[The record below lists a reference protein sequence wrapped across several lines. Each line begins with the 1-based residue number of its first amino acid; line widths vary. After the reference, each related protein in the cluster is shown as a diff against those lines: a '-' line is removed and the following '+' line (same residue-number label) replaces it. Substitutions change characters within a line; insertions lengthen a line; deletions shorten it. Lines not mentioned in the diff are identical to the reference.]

1 MIVLLTR
8 VTLISLLIMFL
19 YSCSGN
25 KEITKEERTIPPQ
38 KTIDR
43 GSIVSEMLEQAR
55 QDYLTALERK
65 EAGDTTGTVAHF
77 ESALR
82 SITNLSYYPGI
93 ENNDAYVEL
102 ENSIIE
108 DYKAFI
114 DELGTLP
121 EGVSFGAY
129 EEWMKEST
137 EEIDSSPE
145 TESDQITEVVA
156 ADIPLELNSYVQQW
170 IDYFTGR
177 GRVTMYNWLSRSGKY
192 FPMMSKI
199 FTREGVPGQL
209 MYLSMMESGLN
220 PTARSWASA
229 VGLWQFIKSTGKL
242 YGLQTDFYVDNRR
255 DPYKSTVA
263 AAQHFKDLY
272 ESLGD
277 WYLVLAAYN
286 AGEGRIRRAMIKSGS
301 TDFWSIRRYLPRQT
315 RNYVPQY
322 IAVCLI
328 AMDPAAYG
336 FTNIQFDDP
345 YSYDIY
351 NVPGAID
358 LGFLA
363 NCAGTDLG
371 TLTEMNPELI
381 QLSTPPDYS
390 GGYPLKIPKGS
401 LDLITA
407 QMQNIPESAKRT
419 FLVHT
424 VSSGENLTRIANKYR
439 ITVYDLADANNISTK
454 SKLYPG
460 VTLKIPVLVNP
471 EENDYASNT
480 DTQTALDDSSN
491 TQLGYV
497 SPYAELN
504 GTADNVTGD
513 DETDVVPVSDVDD
526 NENETGDESTPS
538 TSIIPDGYVPVQYS
552 VKKDDNLLNIAD
564 KFNSRVTD
572 VRNWNNIPYTTTIR
586 VGQELTIYVPEENK
600 DYFASLDKS
609 TKIEEKSTIESSM
622 IYHKIRRGESLGL
635 IASRYGV
642 RISDLKEWNS
652 IRGNTIIAGKN
663 LKIYTDGN
671 APTTEYK
678 TTTKYSKNNKASL
691 VRYKVKN
698 GDTISE
704 IAELYGVNTRDIRI
718 WNGLKSNRIFAG
730 QNLKIFSND
739 SYSSDNDV
747 VENSTNTSD
756 KNVNYYKIK
765 SGDTIGKIAELYH
778 VSVSNIRSWN
788 GISGNKI
795 IAGQTLK
802 IYSNDSPSTQNHYLG
817 SNTKSN
823 SDYELYTIRKGDTI
837 GKIAEIYNVSTSD
850 IRGWNNL
857 SDNRII
863 AGETLKIYSKS
874 KSNTKSNTNNKSNL
888 YSYHTV
894 QKGETISEIAEQYEV
909 SMSSIRDW
917 NDLPDNTII
926 AGDQLKIKK
935 GSTISNKEN
944 SQYHLVTKGE
954 SLYSISKKYNIPI
967 QTIKKLNNLSGS
979 QIKPGQKLKIG

>member
-1 MIVLLTR
+1 MIVSLTKI
-8 VTLISLLIMFL
+8 TLITTIFILF
-19 YSCSGN
+19 YSCSTN
-25 KEITKEERTIPPQ
+25 KEITKEDKTIPPPQ
-38 KTIDR
+38 TIDR
-43 GSIVSEMLEQAR
+43 GGIVSEMLEQAR

-65 EAGDTTGTVAHF
+65 EAGDTTETVAHF
-77 ESALR
+77 ESALK

-93 ENNDAYVEL
+93 EYNDAYVEL

-129 EEWMKEST
+129 EEWMKENTIELDST
-137 EEIDSSPE
+137 PD
-145 TESDQITEVVA
+145 TENNQVTEVIS
-156 ADIPLELNSYVQQW
+156 ADIPLELNSHVKQW
-170 IDYFTGR
+170 LEYFTGR
-177 GRVTMYNWLSRSGKY
+177 GSTTMYTWLSRSGKY

-199 FTREGVPGQL
+199 FAREGLPGQL

-242 YGLQTDFYVDNRR
+242 YGLQTDFYVDGRR

-263 AAQHFKDLY
+263 AAKHFKDLY

-301 TDFWSIRRYLPRQT
+301 TDFWSLRRYLPRQT
-315 RNYVPQY
+315 RSYVPQY
-322 IAVCLI
+322 IALCII
-328 AMDPAAYG
+328 ALDPAAYG
-336 FTNIQFDDP
+336 FTNIPYDDS
-345 YSYDIY
+345 YTYDIY
-351 NVPGAID
+351 NVTGAID

-363 NCAGTDLG
+363 SCAGTDLG
-371 TLTEMNPELI
+371 TLTDMNPELI
-381 QLSTPPDYS
+381 QLSTPPDYP

-401 LDLITA
+401 LDMFTA

-424 VSSGENLTRIANKYR
+424 VSGGENLTRIAHKYG

-480 DTQTALDDSSN
+480 DTQVALEDSDNSD
-491 TQLGYV
+491 LSYV
-497 SPYAELN
+497 SPYADLN
-504 GTADNVTGD
+504 GSADNITSD
-513 DETDVVPVSDVDD
+513 DGTDLVPVSDIVDD
-526 NENETGDESTPS
+526 ETKTSDELSLSP
-538 TSIIPDGYVPVQYS
+538 SIIPDGYVLVNYS
-552 VKKDDNLLNIAD
+552 VKKDDNLLGIAD

-572 VRNWNNIPYTTTIR
+572 VRNWNNIPYTTTIH
-586 VGQELTIYVPEENK
+586 VGQKLTIYVPEENK

-622 IYHKIRRGESLGL
+622 VYHKIRRGESLGL

-642 RISDLKEWNS
+642 RIRDLKEWNS
-652 IRGNTIIAGKN
+652 LRSNKIIAGKR
-663 LKIYTDGN
+663 LKIYTGGN
-671 APTTEYK
+671 ISTTKYK
-678 TTTKYSKNNKASL
+678 TTTKYSKNNKTNL
-691 VRYKVKN
+691 VRYKVKS

-704 IAELYGVNTRDIRI
+704 IAELYGVNTREIRI
-718 WNGLKSNRIFAG
+718 WNGLKSNRIFKG
-730 QNLKIFSND
+730 QNLKIFTND
-739 SYSSDNDV
+739 SYASNNDFV
-747 VENSTNTSD
+747 ANNTNVSG

-765 SGDTIGKIAELYH
+765 PGDSIGEIAELYH
-778 VSVSNIRSWN
+778 VSASNIRSWN

-802 IYSNDSPSTQNHYLG
+802 IYSNYSPSNQNHYLG
-817 SNTKSN
+817 STTKSN
-823 SDYELYTIRKGDTI
+823 NDYELYTIRKGDTI
-837 GKIAEIYNVSTSD
+837 GKIAEIYHVSTSD

-857 SDNRII
+857 SGNTII

-874 KSNTKSNTNNKSNL
+874 DSNTKTNTNRKSGL
-888 YSYHTV
+888 YTYHTV
-894 QKGETISEIAEQYEV
+894 ERGETISEIAEQYQV
-909 SMSSIRDW
+909 SLSSIREW
-917 NDLPDNTII
+917 NNLPDNKII
-926 AGDQLKIKK
+926 AGDKLKIKK
-935 GSTISNKEN
+935 GSTISNNNK

-954 SLYSISKKYNIPI
+954 SLYSISKKYNISI
-967 QTIKKLNNLSGS
+967 QKIKKLNNLSGS
-979 QIKPGQKLKIG
+979 RIKPGQKLRIG